1 MRPIIARFIQR
12 TLRSLGVRTLDGQ
25 YLLSY
30 SLIFVLAAIVAAS
43 LFFGSGT
50 DAGAINVA
58 GAQRMLSQKVAKE
71 ALLAGQGAE
80 SRDTVLGTIAQ
91 FETSHRAL
99 LQGDA
104 QRGIEAVADAPTRA
118 QLEKVDRLWQA
129 YRAAILAYV
138 DTPGAEALA
147 AIRQQSPVVL
157 KEMNAAVGMMEGLA
171 RQDVER
177 ERLLAL
183 AMTGGILLLVT
194 CGRMFGMTMLMG
206 QIARLREHL
215 KAVGAGDFSHSLAVE
230 DKDNEI
236 GQMFTAYNDMVAQ
249 MGQIVGGVTQGT
261 AKVSSTIDGVAQ
273 RLEETLRGVKRQ
285 NQEIDQIA
293 AAMNEMAASAQEVA
307 SNIGHT
313 HEAAGQARDE
323 AESGRRVVTETLT
336 GIDALVQQVE
346 QGAAAV
352 SLLEEDSRA
361 VGQVLEVINGI
372 AGQTNLL
379 ALNAA
384 IEAARAGEQGRG
396 FAVVADEVR
405 TLAQRTQKSTEEIRG
420 IIERLQQQARQAA
433 ELMEQ
438 GRERARTT
446 VVHTGEAGKVL
457 ERIVHS
463 VATIGDMSSQI
474 ATAAAQ
480 QSKVAE
486 EMDRSIAS
494 IAGVAESTTRTADET
509 VSATEEIHEQMDRL
523 RALVARFRTN
533 VKGADL
539 SAAKTAHLA
548 WKGKLRAYL
557 DGKGSLT
564 RDQAVSHRDCV
575 LGKWY
580 YDEGL
585 QCHGHVP
592 EMRELEKPHADLH
605 RLIREIIELRE
616 AGRSDEAERRYLQIE
631 PLSRQIVGMLET
643 IERKTAMG

>member
-1 MRPIIARFIQR
+1 VRPIIARFIQR